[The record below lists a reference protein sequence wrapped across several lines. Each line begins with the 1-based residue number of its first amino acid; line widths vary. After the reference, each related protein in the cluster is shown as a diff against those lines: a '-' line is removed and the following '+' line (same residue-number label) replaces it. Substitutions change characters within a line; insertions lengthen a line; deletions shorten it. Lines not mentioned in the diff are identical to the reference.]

1 MSLSLGDR
9 VTSVAPSMPSLTQK
23 MMSRAKIAASI
34 NQRTQLLAQWV
45 TSKAR
50 GLKLVAQRV
59 TLCAQKVTI
68 LAECGDLMKC
78 LYGVK
83 NKLAH
88 LFVKCVSLVQLNKL
102 KV

>member
-1 MSLSLGDR
+1 MSLGDR
-9 VTSVAPSMPSLTQK
+9 VTSVIPSMPSLTQ
-23 MMSRAKIAASI
+23 RYLWIITSI
-34 NQRTQLLAQWV
+34 NQRKLLVAQWV

-59 TLCAQKVTI
+59 TLCAQKVMI
-68 LAECGDLMKC
+68 VAECGDLMKC

-88 LFVKCVSLVQLNKL
+88 LFVNCVSVVQLIS
-102 KV
+102 